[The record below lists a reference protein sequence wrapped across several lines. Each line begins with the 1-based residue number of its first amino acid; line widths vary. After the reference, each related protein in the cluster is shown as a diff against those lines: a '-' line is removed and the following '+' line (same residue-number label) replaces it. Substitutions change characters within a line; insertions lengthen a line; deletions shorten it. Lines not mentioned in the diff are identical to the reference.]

1 MMDYTDND
9 YIDASMRPTPET
21 AWRELGMMLV
31 EQDQLTLED
40 WTRIQQ
46 QSALTGTSPGLLLQ
60 REHFATEA
68 EILRLL
74 SQISGIPF
82 VNIKEYEITPEL
94 TSRLKAKT
102 ALRYEVLPVKET
114 GSTITLATHALPEP
128 LVEDSLRMLLGGQ
141 LDWVLALQ
149 SELSKSIS
157 HFYGLGAKNIHEMI
171 HTTQVDELSFEGADI
186 GEGSAEAGMIEFVHN
201 IILEAIK
208 MRSTDIHIEPFEERM
223 VLRYRIDGLLQNIPL
238 PEGISK
244 LKRSVASCIK
254 SMANLD
260 IAEKRKPHDGRIK
273 VRAINQEYDL
283 RVSVLPTRHGETVNM
298 RILSRDSMQ
307 VSLGHLGIQDEDL
320 PMIKYLGSL
329 PHGIVLLTG
338 PTGSGKTTT
347 LYAMLA
353 ELKSDVVKII
363 TVEDPIEY
371 QMEGISQI
379 QVHSKIGLTFANILR
394 SILRHDPD
402 IVLVGEIRDGETA
415 DIAVRASLTGHLV
428 LSTLHTNDAP
438 SAITRLVDM
447 GIEPYL
453 VSSCLEGVIAQ
464 RLVRRVCPKCKQPAT
479 IDEGLMPELTLL
491 YGEEPDFSKV
501 CHGTGCADCNYTG
514 YHGRTALHEIMMMED
529 DIRHAI
535 VANKPSNEI
544 RDLAIA
550 NGLKSLRHKG
560 WDLVLQGNTSCEEVL
575 RVTQKVSFKS
585 QH

>member
-1 MMDYTDND
+1 MDSTYQ
-9 YIDASMRPTPET
+9 YALDASMRPSPDA
-21 AWRELGMMLV
+21 AWREVGMMLI
-31 EQDQLTLED
+31 DQEKLTLED
-40 WTRIQQ
+40 WTRVQQ
-46 QSALTGTSPGLLLQ
+46 QSALTGTPPGVLLQ
-60 REHFATEA
+60 REHYATEA

-82 VNIKEYEITPEL
+82 VNLKDYEITPEL
-94 TSRLKAKT
+94 ASRLTAKT
-102 ALRYEVLPVKET
+102 ALRYEVLPVRDVN
-114 GSTITLATHALPEP
+114 GVITLATHGMPEP
-128 LVEDSLRMLLGGQ
+128 MVEDSLRMLLGGQ
-141 LDWVLALQ
+141 IDWVLTLHP
-149 SELSKSIS
+149 ELIKSIS

-171 HTTQVDELSFEGADI
+171 NTTQIDELSFEGADI

-208 MRSTDIHIEPFEERM
+208 MRATDIHIEPFEELI

-238 PEGISK
+238 PEGIAK

-254 SMANLD
+254 SMANMD

-273 VRAINQEYDL
+273 VRAMNMEYDL

-307 VSLGHLGIQDEDL
+307 VTLGHLGIQDEDL
-320 PMIKYLGSL
+320 PMIKYLGAL

-353 ELKSDVVKII
+353 ELKSDAVKII

-371 QMEGISQI
+371 QMDGISQI

-464 RLVRRVCPKCKQPAT
+464 RLVRRICPKCEEPAT
-479 IDEGLMPELTLL
+479 LDEALMPELHQLF
-491 YGEEPDFSKV
+491 GPDIDLGKV
-501 CHGTGCADCNYTG
+501 RHGTGCADCNYTG

-529 DIRHAI
+529 DIRLAV

-544 RDLAIA
+544 RNLAVA
-550 NGLKSLRHKG
+550 NGLKSLRAKG
-560 WDLVLQGNTSCEEVL
+560 WDMVLKGETSCEEVL

>member
-1 MMDYTDND
+1 MPSPEPYSADTGV
-9 YIDASMRPTPET
+9 RPSPEA
-21 AWRELGMMLV
+21 AWREVGMMLID
-31 EQDQLTLED
+31 ENKLTLED
-40 WTRIQQ
+40 WTRVQQ
-46 QSALTGTSPGLLLQ
+46 QSTLTGTSPGVLLQ

-68 EILRLL
+68 EILNLL
-74 SQISGIPF
+74 ASVSGIPF
-82 VNIKEYEITPEL
+82 VNLKDYEVSPEL
-94 TSRLKAKT
+94 ASCLTAKT
-102 ALRYEVLPVKET
+102 ALRYEVLPVRDED
-114 GSTITLATHALPEP
+114 SVVTLATHTLPDP
-128 LVEDSLRMLLGGQ
+128 MVEDSLRMLLGGQ
-141 LDWVLALQ
+141 IDWVLVLHP
-149 SELSKSIS
+149 ELSKSIS

-171 HTTQVDELSFEGADI
+171 NTTSIDDLTFEGADI

-208 MRSTDIHIEPFEERM
+208 MRATDIHIEPFEERV
-223 VLRYRIDGLLQNIPL
+223 VLRYRIDGMLQNVPL
-238 PEGISK
+238 PEGIAK
-244 LKRSVASCIK
+244 LKRSIASCIK
-254 SMANLD
+254 SMANMD

-273 VRAINQEYDL
+273 VRAIRQEYDL

-298 RILSRDSMQ
+298 RILSRDSMLI
-307 VSLGHLGIQDEDL
+307 SLANLGIQDEDL
-320 PMIKYLGSL
+320 PMIKYLGTL

-347 LYAMLA
+347 LYAMLN
-353 ELKSDVVKII
+353 ELKSDEVKII

-438 SAITRLVDM
+438 SAVTRLVDM

-464 RLVRRVCPKCKQPAT
+464 RLVRRVCPHCGEPAT
-479 IDEGLMPELTLL
+479 LDDDLLPELRLSFGDELDTSRVMR
-491 YGEEPDFSKV
+491 GA
-501 CHGTGCADCNYTG
+501 GCAECNYTG

-535 VANKPSNEI
+535 VANKPANII
-544 RDLAIA
+544 RDLAVA
-550 NGLKSLRHKG
+550 NGLRSLRVKG
-560 WDLVLQGNTSCEEVL
+560 WSMVLQGVTTAEEVL

-585 QH
+585 MG